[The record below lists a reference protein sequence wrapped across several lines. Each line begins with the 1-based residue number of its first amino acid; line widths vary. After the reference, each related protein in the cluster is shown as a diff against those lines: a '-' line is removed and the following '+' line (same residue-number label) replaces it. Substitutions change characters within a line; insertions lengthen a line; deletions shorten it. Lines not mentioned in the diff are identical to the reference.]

1 MKWEARSSDSGL
13 SVSKETSELTSKT
26 DEHVVEHSQRPSK
39 TDGIVREDVTQGG
52 NFAGKRNV
60 TAEVLSK
67 ERSKGSPSNPVSERM
82 EQQLRTT
89 PGILL
94 PSVDFVIT
102 GKGDTLFKLVVR
114 VGSPSDDVAFQL
126 KSKGD
131 GEVFR
136 HVRFGPDFSYSVL
149 FEDDLLQSRPSKEC
163 VVTDERTHGTVCATE
178 RDSQL
183 DTSGEMGDTVLE
195 KVVRDLHDTGR
206 MLNNGDIGA
215 LFELADS
222 VNQAV
227 FRNSSVRID
236 DKNDST
242 AVSGTKRDE
251 QMYLRVQGQA
261 KHSHSDVS
269 IRPSQ
274 TLGFGNTLTEGSL
287 VQRLLIFIAPEV
299 VLSHSF
305 LCVRSHFV
313 QNLFY
318 SQGELNGK
326 VHVGSLLKSTPSL
339 ETVDAVSG
347 TGDVCHVV
355 VVVKPL
361 PSINFF
367 RADELQAVIA
377 DQDRDGSTLSL
388 VSRLCHLEGLDSGH
402 NDIL

>member
-1 MKWEARSSDSGL
+1 
-13 SVSKETSELTSKT
+13 
-26 DEHVVEHSQRPSK
+26 
-39 TDGIVREDVTQGG
+39 
-52 NFAGKRNV
+52 
-60 TAEVLSK
+60 
-67 ERSKGSPSNPVSERM
+67 
-82 EQQLRTT
+82 
-89 PGILL
+89 
-94 PSVDFVIT
+94 
-102 GKGDTLFKLVVR
+102 
-114 VGSPSDDVAFQL
+114 
-126 KSKGD
+126 
-131 GEVFR
+131 
-136 HVRFGPDFSYSVL
+136 
-149 FEDDLLQSRPSKEC
+149 
-163 VVTDERTHGTVCATE
+163 VTDERTHGTVCATE

-318 SQGELNGK
+318 SQGELNGE
-326 VHVGSLLKSTPSL
+326 VHVGSLLKSPPSL

-367 RADELQAVIA
+367 RADELQTVIA
-377 DQDRDGSTLSL
+377 DQDRNGSTLSL